1 MEQMGRSFNL
11 LLRQPLIYIH
21 GHLIRI
27 HELLIMLG
35 VARHG
40 GRHGKRGKLHAVERN
55 HKNQNRSTDNV
66 EKDKQGQPVT
76 NLLERSY
83 LLGGTSSINIKRNF
97 LTPCIAATLNP
108 C

>member
-1 MEQMGRSFNL
+1 MGRSFNL

-40 GRHGKRGKLHAVERN
+40 GRHGESGKLHAVERK

-66 EKDKQGQPVT
+66 EKDKKGQPVT
-76 NLLERSY
+76 KLFERRY
-83 LLGGTSSINIKRNF
+83 LLGGTSSTNIKRNF
-97 LTPCIAATLNP
+97 LTPFNTSNLN
-108 C
+108 